1 MCILFD
7 NNGGEKVEKIRVVII
22 EPGKAPREAHI
33 MPTPEE
39 VQKIIGGYVEQFTIA
54 EDMLALCNGEG
65 WLRTQKPCCNICG
78 VDFAGTVILCGKR
91 RATYSDIPVSLEE
104 LRELIPSLWE
114 HVEKGDNRWA
124 KTNLKLKPCSKS

>member
-1 MCILFD
+1 M
-7 NNGGEKVEKIRVVII
+7 II

-65 WLRTQKPCCNICG
+65 WLRTLKPCCHICG
-78 VDFAGTVILCGKR
+78 VDFVGTVILCGKR

-104 LRELIPSLWE
+104 LRISLPSLWKTRRK
-114 HVEKGDNRWA
+114 EKTDGRQ
-124 KTNLKLKPCSKS
+124 KYRR

>member
-1 MCILFD
+1 MTI
-7 NNGGEKVEKIRVVII
+7 EKIGVVII

-65 WLRTQKPCCNICG
+65 WLRTLKPCCHICG
-78 VDFAGTVILCGKR
+78 VSFAGTVILCGKR

-104 LRELIPSLWE
+104 LKELFPILWE
-114 HVEKGDNRWA
+114 NEQKGENRWT
-124 KTNLKLKPCSKS
+124 KRISRLKVCSKS